1 MKPESTPSRDSSTGR
16 AASELHVSPSHVRA
30 LCQAGKIA
38 ARATHGGRWRIP
50 KGEVERLRR
59 EGVPDPHQLRQPGQL
74 LIRTQG

>member
-1 MKPESTPSRDSSTGR
+1 MKPESTPSRDYSTGR